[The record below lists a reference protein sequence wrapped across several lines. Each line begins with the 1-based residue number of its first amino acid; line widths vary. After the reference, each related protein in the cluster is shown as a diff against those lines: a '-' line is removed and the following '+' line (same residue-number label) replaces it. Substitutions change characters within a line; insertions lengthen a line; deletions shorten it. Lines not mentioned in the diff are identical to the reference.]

1 MERKSYS
8 HIVEPS
14 TPLSALKDQRKV
26 SSDELTSKIQIGGMS
41 IIEEKEEERS
51 PDLLEALQVEVP
63 FEMIN
68 NEMDELEARLE
79 KTKFFDGE

>member
-1 MERKSYS
+1 
-8 HIVEPS
+8 
-14 TPLSALKDQRKV
+14 
-26 SSDELTSKIQIGGMS
+26 MS